1 MSQDTSRLALAE
13 RKLIASAS
21 SVNTILNTL
30 ITEDLIGVCQPMLYV
45 AINLPLQ
52 WLSSTNSSQLLRV
65 VALLSILQ
73 VHLHEYASSKPMV
86 RQAGVHRLE
95 LGMLVLGELRKT
107 YLGAEILFHLLSS
120 ARNKISQRKITSIQG
135 SDANLQSPAPP
146 AIMASNEQRRDLPDP
161 EDLSDFSYDDG
172 LDISSFISNTL
183 ESFWNG
189 RYAFGLYRGFEIV
202 A

>member
-21 SVNTILNTL
+21 SANTILNTL

-73 VHLHEYASSKPMV
+73 VHLHEYASLKPMV

-120 ARNKISQRKITSIQG
+120 ARNKISQRQITSIQG
-135 SDANLQSPAPP
+135 SDANLQSPALP

-161 EDLSDFSYDDG
+161 EDPSDFSYDDG

-202 A
+202 V

>member
-1 MSQDTSRLALAE
+1 
-13 RKLIASAS
+13 
-21 SVNTILNTL
+21 
-30 ITEDLIGVCQPMLYV
+30 
-45 AINLPLQ
+45 
-52 WLSSTNSSQLLRV
+52 
-65 VALLSILQ
+65 
-73 VHLHEYASSKPMV
+73 MV

-107 YLGAEILFHLLSS
+107 YLGAELLFHLLSS